1 LLGSRQP
8 KRVSFAD
15 PVASPVP
22 PPSRPPPAPPD
33 RAARL
38 RRSTARPARY
48 TA

>member
-15 PVASPVP
+15 LVASPVP

-38 RRSTARPARY
+38 HRSTARPAHY